1 MISDIESFSTSKL
14 SVYTRKYLVAFYF
27 LKFDDLIPGQNER
40 KTGVPAIPDI
50 IKYGFLD

>member
-14 SVYTRKYLVAFYF
+14 SVYTRKYLSAFHF